1 MFVVVS
7 VFTVVMFF
15 MVRSRVISMSILLTM
30 EMLLVSVSIF
40 FVMMVLV
47 IMAMLMTV
55 GQKHIKILRINTKL
69 VRSLMHQL
77 ILTQV

>member
-1 MFVVVS
+1 MS
-7 VFTVVMFF
+7 V
-15 MVRSRVISMSILLTM
+15 LLTM
-30 EMLLVSVSIF
+30 EMLLVNMSMF

-55 GQKHIKILRINTKL
+55 GQKHIKILRINAKL
-69 VRSLMHQL
+69 VSTLMHKL